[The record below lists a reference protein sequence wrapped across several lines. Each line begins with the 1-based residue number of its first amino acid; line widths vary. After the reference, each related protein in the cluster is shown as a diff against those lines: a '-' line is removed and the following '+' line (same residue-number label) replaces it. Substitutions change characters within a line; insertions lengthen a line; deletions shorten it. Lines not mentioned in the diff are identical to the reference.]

1 MNKDSITESKEKF
14 HEKQGVPI
22 VALCFLS
29 LHASVSNVAE
39 SQQDSSSDLITEGA
53 TVFLTTA
60 EVSNLRQ
67 KAEKGD
73 ANAEYSLGI
82 LYMEGL
88 GVLRDDTEG
97 VKWHKAA

>member
-1 MNKDSITESKEKF
+1 MKT
-14 HEKQGVPI
+14 QGRSYRGSVRAV
-22 VALCFLS
+22 VARECRQCRR
-29 LHASVSNVAE
+29 VS
-39 SQQDSSSDLITEGA
+39 QDSSSDLITEGA

-73 ANAEYSLGI
+73 ANAEYSLDI
-82 LYMEGL
+82 LYME
-88 GVLRDDTEG
+88 VRDDTEG